1 MSEQLT
7 VNQKNNIVIAQRYI
21 MAAAAI
27 LDVIDCEL
35 QSDGTTGPNC
45 INHTSSDLE
54 NTASYIGGWKEHGVE
69 L

>member
-1 MSEQLT
+1 METQLT
-7 VNQKNNIVIAQRYI
+7 VKQKNNITLAQRYL

-35 QSDGTTGPNC
+35 QLVGTTGPNP
-45 INHTSSDLE
+45 INHTSSGLE
-54 NTASYIGGWKEHGVE
+54 NTASYIGHWKEMGVD